1 MFILS
6 QYAISELPLKIE
18 TPVKWAQKV
27 IENTLSLLNDHAH
40 LEKKAASNAMDM
52 LNRWP
57 TSMPPQSWVANMI
70 HVAKDEIEHL
80 HVVNKLL
87 ERRGG
92 IMSKSHKNPYAAS
105 LNGLI
110 RLGEGHSEH
119 VDRLLVSALI
129 ECRSCERFKL
139 LAEVTNGVDDEL
151 NYLYSELWR
160 SEHGHYAVFLEM
172 AKLITSES
180 IEDRWEYFLKEES
193 VIIQDQP
200 FSYTMHSFLI

>member
-1 MFILS
+1 MT
-6 QYAISELPLKIE
+6 QYTITELPLKLK
-18 TPVKWAQKV
+18 TPLKWAEAA
-27 IENTLSLLNDHAH
+27 ITEPLELLNDHAH
-40 LEKKAASNAMDM
+40 LEKKAATNAMDM

-57 TSMPPQSWVANMI
+57 TSSPPNSWIANMI
-70 HVAKDEIEHL
+70 HVAKDEVEHL
-80 HVVNKLL
+80 QVVNKIL

-92 IMSKSHKNPYAAS
+92 LMSKSHKNNYATL

-110 RLGEGHSEH
+110 RMGQGHSEH

-129 ECRSCERFKL
+129 ECRSCERFAM
-139 LAEVTNGVDDEL
+139 LAKVTESKDSEL

-180 IEDRWEYFLKEES
+180 VPNRWEWFLDHES
-193 VIIQDQP
+193 QIMMAQP
-200 FSYTMHSFLI
+200 FSYTMHSFI